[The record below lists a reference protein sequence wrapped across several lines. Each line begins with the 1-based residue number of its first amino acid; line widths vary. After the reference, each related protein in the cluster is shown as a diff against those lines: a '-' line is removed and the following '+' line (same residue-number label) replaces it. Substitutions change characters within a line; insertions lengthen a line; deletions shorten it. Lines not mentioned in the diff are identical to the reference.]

1 MGTSRETE
9 SRSDE
14 ICVQKHKIDLKGRY
28 LMKRFMFI
36 VSFVAVF
43 LSFGLEPSLQAQPYP
58 NRPVTLVIPMN
69 AGAAMDGVG
78 RILADE
84 LGKILNQPVVV
95 VNKPG
100 ASTTLG
106 TDFVVKSKK
115 DGYTFLLANTS
126 SVIYSKIADP
136 KLVPYDSLNDL
147 EPLGLY
153 CFFPFAL
160 AVRQDAQ
167 WGTFAELVDYAKKN
181 PGKVRVCTAGQMSTA
196 HFCLEIIQHLTGAQF
211 THIPHKGNIE
221 LFLLG
226 GNVEALLNAATLSI
240 PHVEAGKM
248 KFLLLSKKMVQYPK
262 IPTMTELGYKEDI
275 PSAWLAFFAP
285 SGVPEEVKK
294 ALVPAIEKAAKN
306 NEIKAK
312 IEKIGFIV
320 DYKSPIELRKLLEK
334 EYARAN
340 EIAVKIGYQK

>member
-1 MGTSRETE
+1 
-9 SRSDE
+9 
-14 ICVQKHKIDLKGRY
+14 
-28 LMKRFMFI
+28 MKKFMLIVCFI
-36 VSFVAVF
+36 AVF
-43 LSFGLEPSLQAQPYP
+43 LTFGLKTSLVQAQPYP
-58 NRPVTLVIPMN
+58 SRTITLVIPMV

-84 LGKILNQPVVV
+84 LGKILNQPVIVM
-95 VNKPG
+95 NKPG

-136 KLVPYDSLNDL
+136 KLVPYDSLKDL

-153 CFFPFAL
+153 CFFPFVL
-160 AVRQDAQ
+160 AVRPDAQ

-196 HFCLEIIQHLTGAQF
+196 HFGLEVIQHMTGAQF

-226 GNVEALLNAATLSI
+226 GNVEALFNTATLSI
-240 PHVEAGKM
+240 PHMEAGKM
-248 KFLLLSKKMVQYPK
+248 RFLLLSKKMVQYPK
-262 IPTMTELGYKEDI
+262 IPTITELGYKEDV

-285 SGVPEEVKK
+285 AGVPEEVKK
-294 ALVPAIEKAAKN
+294 VLTPAIEKAAKN
-306 NEIKAK
+306 SEIKAK
-312 IEKIGFIV
+312 IEKMGFIV
-320 DYKSPIELRKLLEK
+320 DYKSPIELKKLLEK
-334 EYARAN
+334 EYTAAN
-340 EIAVKIGYQK
+340 EIAVRIGYQK

>member
-1 MGTSRETE
+1 
-9 SRSDE
+9 
-14 ICVQKHKIDLKGRY
+14 
-28 LMKRFMFI
+28 MKKFI
-36 VSFVAVF
+36 LIVCFVAVF
-43 LSFGLEPSLQAQPYP
+43 LTFGLKTSLVQAQPYP
-58 NRPVTLVIPMN
+58 SRPITLVIPMV

-84 LGKILNQPVVV
+84 LGKILNQPVIV

-136 KLVPYDSLNDL
+136 KLVPYDSLKDL

-153 CFFPFAL
+153 CFFPFVL
-160 AVRQDAQ
+160 AVSPDAQ

-196 HFCLEIIQHLTGAQF
+196 HFGLEVIQHMTGAQF

-226 GNVEALLNAATLSI
+226 GNVEALFNTATLSI
-240 PHVEAGKM
+240 PHMEAGKM
-248 KFLLLSKKMVQYPK
+248 RFLLLSKKMVQYPK
-262 IPTMTELGYKEDI
+262 IPTITELGYKEDV

-285 SGVPEEVKK
+285 AGVPEEVKK
-294 ALVPAIEKAAKN
+294 VLVSSIEKAAKN
-306 NEIKAK
+306 SEIKAK
-312 IEKIGFIV
+312 IEKMGFIV
-320 DYKSPIELRKLLEK
+320 DYKFPIELRKLLEK
-334 EYARAN
+334 EYATAN
-340 EIAVKIGYQK
+340 EIAVRIGYQK

>member
-1 MGTSRETE
+1 
-9 SRSDE
+9 
-14 ICVQKHKIDLKGRY
+14 
-28 LMKRFMFI
+28 MKKFMLI
-36 VSFVAVF
+36 VCFVAVF
-43 LSFGLEPSLQAQPYP
+43 LTFGLKTSLVQGQPYP
-58 NRPVTLVIPMN
+58 SRPITLVIPMV

-84 LGKILNQPVVV
+84 LGKILNQPVIV

-136 KLVPYDSLNDL
+136 KLVPYDSLKEL

-153 CFFPFAL
+153 CFFPFVL
-160 AVRQDAQ
+160 AVRPDAQ

-196 HFCLEIIQHLTGAQF
+196 HFGLEVIQHMTGAQF

-226 GNVEALLNAATLSI
+226 ENVEALFNTATLSI
-240 PHVEAGKM
+240 PHMEAGKM
-248 KFLLLSKKMVQYPK
+248 RFLLLSKKMVQYPK
-262 IPTMTELGYKEDI
+262 IPTITELGYKEDV

-285 SGVPEEVKK
+285 AGVPGEVKK
-294 ALVPAIEKAAKN
+294 VLVPAIEKAAKN
-306 NEIKAK
+306 SEIKAK
-312 IEKIGFIV
+312 IEKMGFIV

-334 EYARAN
+334 EYATAN
-340 EIAVKIGYQK
+340 EIAVRIGYQK

>member
-1 MGTSRETE
+1 
-9 SRSDE
+9 
-14 ICVQKHKIDLKGRY
+14 
-28 LMKRFMFI
+28 MKKFMIIVCFI
-36 VSFVAVF
+36 AVF
-43 LSFGLEPSLQAQPYP
+43 LTFGLEASLVRAQPYP
-58 NRPVTLVIPMN
+58 SRTITLVIPMV

-84 LGKILNQPVVV
+84 LGKILNQPVIV

-136 KLVPYDSLNDL
+136 KLVPYDSLKDL

-153 CFFPFAL
+153 CFFPFVL
-160 AVRQDAQ
+160 AVRPDAQ

-196 HFCLEIIQHLTGAQF
+196 HFGLEVIQHMTGAQF

-226 GNVEALLNAATLSI
+226 GNVEALFNTATLSI
-240 PHVEAGKM
+240 PHMEAGKM
-248 KFLLLSKKMVQYPK
+248 RFLLLSKKMVQYPK
-262 IPTMTELGYKEDI
+262 IPTITELGYKEDV

-285 SGVPEEVKK
+285 AGVPEEVKK
-294 ALVPAIEKAAKN
+294 VLVPAIEKAAKN
-306 NEIKAK
+306 SEIKAK
-312 IEKIGFIV
+312 IEKMGFIV

-334 EYARAN
+334 EYATAN
-340 EIAVKIGYQK
+340 EIAVRIGYQK

>member
-1 MGTSRETE
+1 M
-9 SRSDE
+9 
-14 ICVQKHKIDLKGRY
+14 V
-28 LMKRFMFI
+28 I
-36 VSFVAVF
+36 VCFVAVF
-43 LSFGLEPSLQAQPYP
+43 LTFGLKTSLVQGQSYPS
-58 NRPVTLVIPMN
+58 RTITLVIPMV
-69 AGAAMDGVG
+69 AGAAMDGIG

-84 LGKILNQPVVV
+84 LGKILNTQVIVL
-95 VNKPG
+95 NKPG

-136 KLVPYDSLNDL
+136 KLVPYDSFKDL

-153 CFFPFAL
+153 CFFPFVL

-196 HFCLEIIQHLTGAQF
+196 HFGLEVIQHLTGAQF
-211 THIPHKGNIE
+211 THIPHKGNNE

-226 GNVEALLNAATLSI
+226 GNVEALFNAATLSI
-240 PHVEAGKM
+240 PHMEAGKM
-248 KFLLLSKKMVQYPK
+248 RFLLLSKKMVQYPK
-262 IPTMTELGYKEDI
+262 IPTITELGYKEDI

-285 SGVPEEVKK
+285 AGVPEEVKK
-294 ALVPAIEKAAKN
+294 VLVPAIEKVSN
-306 NEIKAK
+306 NSEIKAK
-312 IEKIGFIV
+312 IEKMGFIV
-320 DYKSPIELRKLLEK
+320 DYKSPIELKKLLEK
-334 EYARAN
+334 EYTAAD
-340 EIAVKIGYQK
+340 EIAVRIGYQK

>member
-1 MGTSRETE
+1 
-9 SRSDE
+9 
-14 ICVQKHKIDLKGRY
+14 
-28 LMKRFMFI
+28 MKKFMLI
-36 VSFVAVF
+36 VCFVAVF
-43 LSFGLEPSLQAQPYP
+43 LTFGLKTSLVQAQPYP
-58 NRPVTLVIPMN
+58 SRPITLVIPMV

-84 LGKILNQPVVV
+84 LGKILNQPVIV

-136 KLVPYDSLNDL
+136 KLVPYDSLKDL

-153 CFFPFAL
+153 CFFPFVL
-160 AVRQDAQ
+160 AVRPDAQ

-196 HFCLEIIQHLTGAQF
+196 HFGLEVIQHMTGAQF

-226 GNVEALLNAATLSI
+226 GNVEALFNTATLSI
-240 PHVEAGKM
+240 PHMEAGKM
-248 KFLLLSKKMVQYPK
+248 RFLLLSKKMVQYPK
-262 IPTMTELGYKEDI
+262 IPTITELGYKEDV

-285 SGVPEEVKK
+285 AGVPEEVKK
-294 ALVPAIEKAAKN
+294 VLVPAIEKAAKN
-306 NEIKAK
+306 SEIKAK
-312 IEKIGFIV
+312 IEKMGFIV

-334 EYARAN
+334 EYATAN
-340 EIAVKIGYQK
+340 EIAVRIGYQK

>member
-1 MGTSRETE
+1 
-9 SRSDE
+9 
-14 ICVQKHKIDLKGRY
+14 
-28 LMKRFMFI
+28 MKKFI
-36 VSFVAVF
+36 LIVCFVAVF
-43 LSFGLEPSLQAQPYP
+43 LTFGLKTSLVQAQPYP
-58 NRPVTLVIPMN
+58 SRPITLVIPMV

-84 LGKILNQPVVV
+84 LGKILNQPVIV

-136 KLVPYDSLNDL
+136 KLVPYDSLKDL

-153 CFFPFAL
+153 CFFPFVL
-160 AVRQDAQ
+160 AVSPDAQ

-196 HFCLEIIQHLTGAQF
+196 HFGLEVIQHMTGAQF

-226 GNVEALLNAATLSI
+226 GNVEALFNTATLSI
-240 PHVEAGKM
+240 PHMEAGKM
-248 KFLLLSKKMVQYPK
+248 RFLLLRFLRSPNWDIKRMSPRLGLLFLPQLEYP
-262 IPTMTELGYKEDI
+262 
-275 PSAWLAFFAP
+275 
-285 SGVPEEVKK
+285 
-294 ALVPAIEKAAKN
+294 
-306 NEIKAK
+306 
-312 IEKIGFIV
+312 
-320 DYKSPIELRKLLEK
+320 R
-334 EYARAN
+334 R
-340 EIAVKIGYQK
+340 

>member
-1 MGTSRETE
+1 
-9 SRSDE
+9 
-14 ICVQKHKIDLKGRY
+14 
-28 LMKRFMFI
+28 MKRCMVI
-36 VSFVAVF
+36 VCLIAVS
-43 LSFGLEPSLQAQPYP
+43 LTFGLKPSLLHAQPYP
-58 NRPVTLVIPMN
+58 NRPVNLVIPMN

-78 RILADE
+78 RILAE
-84 LGKILNQPVVV
+84 EMGKILNQPVIV

-115 DGYTFLLANTS
+115 DGYTILLANTS

-136 KLVPYDSLNDL
+136 KLVPYDSLKDL

-160 AVRQDAQ
+160 AVRNEAP
-167 WGTFAELVDYAKKN
+167 WATFAEFIDYAKKN

-196 HFCLEIIQHLTGAQF
+196 HFSLEIIQNLTGAQF

-221 LFLLG
+221 LFLMG
-226 GNVEALLNAATLSI
+226 GNVEALLNAATLSL
-240 PHVEAGKM
+240 PHLDAGKL

-262 IPTMTELGYKEDI
+262 VPTMIELGFKEDI

-285 SGVPEEVKK
+285 AGVSDDVKK
-294 ALVPAIEKAAKN
+294 ALASAVEKVAKN
-306 NEIKAK
+306 SEIKAK
-312 IEKIGFIV
+312 IEKMGFIV
-320 DYKSPIELRKLLEK
+320 DYKPPVELRKILEK